1 MSDPWQSPKF
11 TDADVD
17 AEKTAVLAEI
27 EAVSPHTLDFSPS
40 LPHGKEDAD
49 VSLA

>member
-1 MSDPWQSPKF
+1 MLSCVWMSDPWQSPKF

-27 EAVSPHTLDFSPS
+27 EAVSASPLLATL
-40 LPHGKEDAD
+40 LY
-49 VSLA
+49 L